1 MKSGLATLASGWREL
16 PANWACNALLFWLN
30 AAVPGHPLAWGKI
43 LVGTNFSQRKLD
55 FGGFR
60 AFLKGFLGLVFFT
73 LLFVS
78 LSLLCSSFLSLCC
91 VFVCFLWCGRI
102 WIMWQMK
109 SQHMPFGYL
118 QRIAA
123 AFLGPEIIII
133 MCQEEGEYW
142 MKLDS
147 LSGNILRAASSN

>member
-1 MKSGLATLASGWREL
+1 MKSVLATLASGWREL

-78 LSLLCSSFLSLCC
+78 LSLLFSSILSLCC
-91 VFVCFLWCGRI
+91 VFVCFL
-102 WIMWQMK
+102 
-109 SQHMPFGYL
+109 
-118 QRIAA
+118 
-123 AFLGPEIIII
+123 
-133 MCQEEGEYW
+133 
-142 MKLDS
+142 
-147 LSGNILRAASSN
+147 